1 MENKTKHKLT
11 LKEKISYGFGDLGNG
26 FMFDLGQSYLL
37 KFYTDVLRIPGAVGG
52 SVFLI
57 SKIFDAFADTTV
69 GTAVDSRKNIGKRG
83 KFRPFILFAT
93 VPLAIATVLTFLAP
107 NISMGAKIAYAYI
120 TYMIFG
126 LAYSCINIPY
136 GSLAASMTQDPVE
149 RTQLASFRQAGSSIA
164 LLITG
169 ITVIPIILKF
179 SDPKIGYPVTM
190 GLMALIGVIFHII
203 CYKNTKEHI
212 IVNNPDKKKESL
224 SMIFKALCSN
234 KPLMVLNLMS
244 LLTISCYNLKIAMMV
259 YYAQYNLGNP
269 KLTATLNFVS
279 IGCSLIGVAIMPF
292 VVKKIGKKATYLLGL
307 FIWVGADLINYLL
320 PGSVTTFMILS
331 AIAWFGTAFMNG
343 LNWAFISDAIE
354 YGEWKTGERT
364 EGIIYSTYSFG
375 RKVAQALA
383 GFIPGV
389 VLTIIGYVPNVQQ
402 TARTLS
408 GLKSLML
415 LVPAIGAGIAI
426 LAFIFLYDLT
436 DEKYKQILV
445 ELEERKSSKVM
456 R

>member
-1 MENKTKHKLT
+1 MENKPKQKLS
-11 LKEKISYGFGDLGNG
+11 LKEKIAYGFGDLGNG

-37 KFYTDVLRIPGAVGG
+37 KFYTDVLGISGAIGG

-69 GTAVDSRKNIGKRG
+69 GTIVDRRKNVGKRG

-93 VPLAIATVLTFLAP
+93 VPLAIATILSFLAP
-107 NISMGAKIAYAYI
+107 DMSMVSKIIYAYA
-120 TYMIFG
+120 TYMLFG
-126 LAYSCINIPY
+126 LAYSFVNIPY
-136 GSLAASMTQDPVE
+136 GSLASSMTQDPVE
-149 RTQLASFRQAGSSIA
+149 RTQLASFRQAGSALA

-169 ITVIPIILKF
+169 VAVIPMILKF
-179 SDPKIGYPVTM
+179 PNPKVGYPVT
-190 GLMALIGVIFHII
+190 IGVMSIIGVMFHIF
-203 CYKNTKEHI
+203 CYKNTKENI
-212 IVNNPDKKKESL
+212 IVNNPDKKKEPL
-224 SMIFKALCSN
+224 SKMFKALLSN

-244 LLTISCYNLKIAMMV
+244 LLTISCYNLKVAMMV

-292 VVKKIGKKATYLLGL
+292 VVKKIGKKNTYLAGL
-307 FIWVGADLINYLL
+307 FIWVAADLINYLL
-320 PGSVTTFMILS
+320 PGSTTTFMIFS

-364 EGIIYSTYSFG
+364 EGIVYSTYSFF
-375 RKVAQALA
+375 RKLAQALA

-389 VLTIIGYVPNVQQ
+389 VLTVIGYVPNAQQ
-402 TARTLS
+402 TVRTLS

-415 LVPAIGAGIAI
+415 LVPAVGVGIAI
-426 LAFIFLYDLT
+426 LIFIFLYKLT
-436 DEKYKQILV
+436 DEKYKEILV
-445 ELEERKSSKVM
+445 ELDARKNAKVIK
-456 R
+456 